1 MWEVWQEEGHY
12 IKGKR
17 LKRFKTKERAVKYAK
32 ETIKYKRMVKE
43 KGKEEFYLEDKDGRS
58 LGMIINKEK

>member
-1 MWEVWQEEGHY
+1 MWEVWQEDGHY

-32 ETIKYKRMVKE
+32 EEIKYKRMVKE
-43 KGKEEFYLEDKDGRS
+43 KGKQEFYLEDKDGRS
-58 LGMIINKEK
+58 LGMIVSKE

>member
-1 MWEVWQEEGHY
+1 MWEVWQEDGHY

-17 LKRFKTKERAVKYAK
+17 LKRFKAREKAVEYAK

-43 KGKEEFYLEDKDGRS
+43 KGKDEFYLEDKDGKP
-58 LGMIINKEK
+58 LGMIINKE